1 MKRYQKIIGLM
12 VVFCLFVLA
21 GCSESGSKLRKP
33 LNWDLETFQFTNQD
47 GKEIWYKRFKRESL
61 GCRFYVH
68 KLSDSLSTNDCKY
81 GQASKDGKRR
91 EIRRSVCFI

>member
-1 MKRYQKIIGLM
+1 MYL
-12 VVFCLFVLA
+12 L

-47 GKEIWYKRFKRESL
+47 GKKFGTKDLKGKVWVADFMFTN
-61 GCRFYVH
+61 CQTVCPPMTANMA
-68 KLSDSLSTNDCKY
+68 KLQKM
-81 GQASKDGKRR
+81 AKRR

>member
-33 LNWDLETFQFTNQD
+33 LNWDLETSNLQIKMERNLVQ
-47 GKEIWYKRFKRESL
+47 KI
-61 GCRFYVH
+61 
-68 KLSDSLSTNDCKY
+68 
-81 GQASKDGKRR
+81 
-91 EIRRSVCFI
+91 

>member
-1 MKRYQKIIGLM
+1 M

-47 GKEIWYKRFKRESL
+47 GKKFGTKDLKGKFGLQILCSQIVRQF
-61 GCRFYVH
+61 VH
-68 KLSDSLSTNDCKY
+68 
-81 GQASKDGKRR
+81 Q
-91 EIRRSVCFI
+91 

>member
-33 LNWDLETFQFTNQD
+33 LNWGFRNLPIYQSRW
-47 GKEIWYKRFKRESL
+47 KEIWYK
-61 GCRFYVH
+61 
-68 KLSDSLSTNDCKY
+68 D
-81 GQASKDGKRR
+81 
-91 EIRRSVCFI
+91 